1 MRNCRA
7 RAADGAAAH
16 PFRAVTTP
24 TALPVLKDT
33 SILVPTAAVWR
44 PIGIAAALA
53 AFAASAALA
62 RVLVARGCAAAA
74 ALALGSF
81 FLAAGAFFLAAAA
94 VAARFAG
101 GSAAACPQAGGQ
113 TGKLGTCWKTR

>member
-62 RVLVARGCAAAA
+62 RALVARGCAAAA

-81 FLAAGAFFLAAAA
+81 FLAAGAFLAA

-101 GSAAACPQAGGQ
+101 GSAACPQAGGQ
-113 TGKLGTCWKTR
+113 TGTFGTGWKTR

>member
-62 RVLVARGCAAAA
+62 RALVARGCAAAA

-81 FLAAGAFFLAAAA
+81 FLAAGAFFLAAA

-113 TGKLGTCWKTR
+113 TRKLGTCWKTR

>member
-7 RAADGAAAH
+7 RAAGGAATH
-16 PFRAVTTP
+16 PFRALTTP

-62 RVLVARGCAAAA
+62 RALVARGCAAAA

-81 FLAAGAFFLAAAA
+81 FLAAGAFFLAAA

-113 TGKLGTCWKTR
+113 TGTFGTGWKTR